1 MALRAGVAKYGKG
14 RWNQIKCDPVLSR
27 ILTRRSR
34 EDLFERWRIITDD
47 KYFESDDILQ
57 KYQEALI
64 AHDEASVARQR
75 AIKMELE
82 SFRIILQ
89 NTLLLDKMAGLQGHL
104 MNESEIKNKVVAY
117 QQYLEKI
124 RSDED
129 TEASKNILSV
139 F

>member
-64 AHDEASVARQR
+64 AHDEASVARRR
-75 AIKMELE
+75 AVQMELE

-124 RSDED
+124 RSDQD
-129 TEASKNILSV
+129 SEASENILSV